1 MRSNILFILFFMTG
15 MITSILILIFI
26 FDEKI
31 PDLQGVQEGV
41 QLAEKMSKAINKSSF
56 DSLIFISW
64 QYGSHRYDWNK
75 KEDSVKVIWANFE
88 VNVSTQTLEGIAYH
102 GGVILK
108 GNENTEIVEKAIRY
122 FNNDSFWLVAPYKI
136 YDPGVKLNSVILPEG
151 HGLMVTYTQG
161 GSTPGDTYLWILDEN
176 YFPRAWKMWVKMLP
190 VGGVKSKWLGWQ
202 KRKGAWFPGNF
213 QTFSFY
219 KREIENLV
227 VY

>member
-108 GNENTEIVEKAIRY
+108 GNQNTEIVEKAIRY

-213 QTFSFY
+213 QTFFFY
-219 KREIENLV
+219 KKEIENLV